1 MEQITIYMERCIVS
15 QPLRVVSAD
24 SCGEDLSDGILPRAF
39 PLHGAPDDH
48 SGALRL
54 GQDRDGGDDGS
65 DE

>member
-1 MEQITIYMERCIVS
+1 MHSILLVRTPEVEMQLITIYMERCIVS

-48 SGALRL
+48 S
-54 GQDRDGGDDGS
+54 
-65 DE
+65 